1 MAITNNPVTA
11 NPGMSRTWTRPLS
24 LGGALKL
31 HTKDSHLSY
40 STNDHAI
47 LHNRYATRHFE
58 YSKAAWLWWAD
69 QHLEAINLEAKSAV
83 DREETRKPLVFF
95 RWVTNSIVPW

>member
-40 STNDHAI
+40 STNYHAI

-69 QHLEAINLEAKSAV
+69 QHLEVINLAL
-83 DREETRKPLVFF
+83 RT
-95 RWVTNSIVPW
+95 

>member
-1 MAITNNPVTA
+1 VAITNNPVTA

-69 QHLEAINLEAKSAV
+69 QQLEVINLAL
-83 DREETRKPLVFF
+83 RT
-95 RWVTNSIVPW
+95 